1 MESTLDIRRMFGI
14 LRKHLLLIVLSM
26 IGFAI
31 VAFGVAEFAMPA
43 KYTSTTQILVN
54 QKKTNSDDAAAY
66 QNQQADVQMIST
78 YKDIITNQVIL
89 KQVKQDL
96 AHPTKVIKA
105 AQKAKYRTNADGTK
119 RLISAAK
126 PAVTK
131 STGQSYDVS
140 VAELQSDISISN
152 EQNSQVFALNVVS
165 DDPDKAAAI
174 ANGVANV
181 FKTKIKDIMSVNNV
195 TIVSKAVAN
204 DSKTSPKTML
214 IVLIGI
220 VIGML
225 LSVGY
230 AFAIE
235 LTDTTVKDDE
245 FLTEK
250 LGLTNLGQV
259 AEIKMSGSHLA
270 AKRTANTRENNH
282 RRVRV

>member
-1 MESTLDIRRMFGI
+1 M
-14 LRKHLLLIVLSM
+14 
-26 IGFAI
+26 
-31 VAFGVAEFAMPA
+31 
-43 KYTSTTQILVN
+43 
-54 QKKTNSDDAAAY
+54 
-66 QNQQADVQMIST
+66 
-78 YKDIITNQVIL
+78 
-89 KQVKQDL
+89 
-96 AHPTKVIKA
+96 
-105 AQKAKYRTNADGTK
+105 
-119 RLISAAK
+119 
-126 PAVTK
+126 
-131 STGQSYDVS
+131 S

-152 EQNSQVFALNVVS
+152 EQNSQVFALNVSS
-165 DDPDKAAAI
+165 DDPDKSAAI
-174 ANGVANV
+174 ANDVADV

-204 DSKTSPKTML
+204 DNKTSPRTML

-245 FLTEK
+245 FLTDT

-270 AKRTANTRENNH
+270 NRSASRENSH

>member
-1 MESTLDIRRMFGI
+1 MESTLDIRRMFAI
-14 LRKHLLLIVLSM
+14 LRKHLLLIILCMV
-26 IGFAI
+26 GFAI
-31 VAFGVAEFAMPA
+31 VAFGVAEFAMTA
-43 KYTSTTQILVN
+43 KYTSATQVLVN
-54 QKKTNSDDAAAY
+54 QKKDASNSAAAY
-66 QNQQADVQMIST
+66 QDQQADVQMIST

-89 KQVKQDL
+89 KQVKHDL
-96 AHPTKVIKA
+96 ANPTKVVKA
-105 AQKAKYRTNADGTK
+105 AQKAKYTTNADGTK
-119 RLISAAK
+119 RLTKAAT
-126 PAVTK
+126 PAVTEP
-131 STGQSYDVS
+131 TGKKYDVS

-152 EQNSQVFALNVVS
+152 EQNSQVFALNVSS
-165 DDPDKAAAI
+165 DDPDKSAAI
-174 ANGVANV
+174 ANDVADV

-204 DSKTSPKTML
+204 DNKTSPRTML

-245 FLTEK
+245 FLTDT

-270 AKRTANTRENNH
+270 NRSASRENSH